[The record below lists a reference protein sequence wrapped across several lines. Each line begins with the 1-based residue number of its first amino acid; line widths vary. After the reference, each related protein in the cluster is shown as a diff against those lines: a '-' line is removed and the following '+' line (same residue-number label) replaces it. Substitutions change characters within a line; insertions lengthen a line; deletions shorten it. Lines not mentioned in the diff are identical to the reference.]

1 MTTTPDALCRHLA
14 FADPETAAQLA
25 AGLEGVAEPIAAATA
40 EWLVADVTWGLSHE
54 TAFGRTIAMGYCRL
68 IRSGAPAGLV
78 AEYHRLVLSFGQKG
92 PAVGTIL
99 AEHLA
104 RVLAAGDPGLQD
116 RFLTTVD
123 IMLAQ
128 GPFTLKGPLEGLA
141 RLLDDG
147 DRDTADAY
155 LGLLRDTFSQELTY
169 GECQRFAIALPKALQ
184 ALTPERRL
192 WQLKQLRRVVRTTFR
207 LAEPY
212 LEGFSRKLHL
222 LSETALSRFVSQ
234 GLEKAARNE
243 TLAAKYLALD
253 SSAAVNDFKTL
264 QVAVPVSQ
272 VQARLSR
279 YLRARTGLPIAIR
292 PLSALSGAIA
302 PGGAEAPLVCS
313 DGKAIFLPDEI
324 SRFGSQSANLAL
336 FKCLT
341 RLEGAYYEFGTFGF
355 DLEKVIARLAQS
367 PAQAP
372 LVKALAS
379 RLAVGGADGSDLEQ
393 FFDAFPCVSLAADLF
408 TVFEH
413 GRLLLALSRAYPGLA
428 RRTLPL
434 LQEEARRLAQTSSG
448 ETLLDA
454 LYARIALG
462 MRDAGPADAALDSL
476 TELFARRV
484 GPDSPVAATGEMVAA
499 GYPIAARRL
508 QPRAEAGQTPPDVP
522 ARLRPPFGRRVRP
535 DLFFRTHA
543 HFDAMARTIKVRLA
557 ENGVRVYKSDLAAK
571 LAAQNGHLSP
581 EDLSTLILSPPAG
594 PTGDETASIDLS
606 WLNLA
611 DILEGTVIPEAD
623 CDAGGWPVSWY
634 WEWDEGLG
642 DYLHDHARVIDRTI
656 AGREGDFY
664 DHTLARHRGLV
675 RQIRHSFEL
684 LKPEGLKL
692 LRRWVEG
699 DEFDYRAMLDF
710 AIDRKIGLMPSD
722 RLYIKR
728 IKQQRDV
735 AVLLLVDLSR
745 STANT
750 VYGSQATVLSVEK
763 EAIVLFCEALAVV
776 GDTFAIAGFSGTGR
790 LGVDY
795 CRIKD
800 FGEGVTEPVRWRI
813 NAMAPQRSTRMG
825 AAIRH
830 AARQL
835 AQVSARVRLLIILG
849 DGFPNDVNYKKAYA
863 IADTR
868 RAIFEA
874 RSQGIHTHAITV
886 NLAADPKLDALY
898 GNVHHNV
905 ISDVR
910 ELPNKLLR
918 IYSALTRS

>member
-1 MTTTPDALCRHLA
+1 MTTTAEALCRRLA
-14 FADPETAAQLA
+14 LADPETARQLA
-25 AGLEGVAEPIAAATA
+25 AALEGFPGSIAAATA
-40 EWLVADVTWGLSHE
+40 EWLLADVIWGLSHE
-54 TAFGRTIAMGYCRL
+54 TALGRTIGLGYCRL
-68 IRSGAPAGLV
+68 IRAAAPPGQV
-78 AEYHRLVLSFGQKG
+78 AEYHRLVTEFGQKG

-104 RVLAAGDPGLQD
+104 RVLAVGDPGFQD
-116 RFLTTVD
+116 RFLTTVG

-141 RLLDDG
+141 RLLAVA
-147 DRDTADAY
+147 DRETADVY

-184 ALTPERRL
+184 ALTPEKRR
-192 WQLKQLRRVVRTTFR
+192 WQLQQLRRVVRTTFR

-212 LEGFSRKLHL
+212 LAGFARKLHL
-222 LSETALSRFVSQ
+222 LSETALNRFVSQ

-243 TLAAKYLALD
+243 PLAARYLALEAD
-253 SSAAVNDFKTL
+253 AAVTDFLAL
-264 QVAVPVSQ
+264 QVAVPLSQ
-272 VQARLSR
+272 VQGRLSR

-292 PLSALSGAIA
+292 PLSALAGRLVD
-302 PGGAEAPLVCS
+302 GGAESPLVCS

-324 SRFGSQSANLAL
+324 SRFSSQAANLDL
-336 FKCLT
+336 FKSLT
-341 RLEGAYYEFGTFGF
+341 RLEAAYYEFGTYGF
-355 DLEKVIARLAQS
+355 DLEKLRDRLAQRPDQTPLLDALQARLA
-367 PAQAP
+367 AGA
-372 LVKALAS
+372 
-379 RLAVGGADGSDLEQ
+379 GGASDLER
-393 FFDAFPCVSLAADLF
+393 FFAAFASASLAADLF

-413 GRLLLALSRAYPGLA
+413 GRLRLALAGAYPGLA

-434 LQEEARRLAQTSSG
+434 LQAEAQSRVHASSG
-448 ETLLDA
+448 GALLDA

-462 MRDAGPADAALDSL
+462 IGEAGAGEATVERLV
-476 TELFARRV
+476 EMFAREV
-484 GPDSPVAATGEMVAA
+484 PAEAPVAAVGALVLAAYALVAGRLPPEPQVGETAPD
-499 GYPIAARRL
+499 G
-508 QPRAEAGQTPPDVP
+508 PP
-522 ARLRPPFGRRVRP
+522 RLRTPFGRRVRP

-543 HFDAMARTIKVRLA
+543 RFEAMARKIQVRLA
-557 ENGVRVYKSDLAAK
+557 EKGVRVYTSDVAAR
-571 LAAQNGHLSP
+571 LAAQNGHLSTD
-581 EDLSTLILSPPAG
+581 DLGSLILGPPAAG
-594 PTGDETASIDLS
+594 SEESIPTDLS
-606 WLNLA
+606 WLSLA
-611 DILEGTVIPEAD
+611 DILNGAVVPEAD
-623 CDAGGWPVSWY
+623 ADAGGWPVAWY

-656 AGREGDFY
+656 AGQEGDFY
-664 DHTLARHRGLV
+664 GRTLARCHGLV
-675 RQIRHSFEL
+675 RRIRHSFEL

-699 DEFDYRAMLDF
+699 DEFDYRAMLDY

-750 VYGSQATVLSVEK
+750 VYGSQATVLEVEQ

-776 GDTFAIAGFSGTGR
+776 GDAFAVAGFSGTGR

-795 CRIKD
+795 YRIKD
-800 FGEGVTEPVRWRI
+800 FGEALSEPVRRRI

-830 AARQL
+830 ASHQL
-835 AQVSARVRLLIILG
+835 AQVPARVRLLIILG

-874 RSQGIHTHAITV
+874 RSRAIHTHAITV

-910 ELPNKLLR
+910 ELPDKLLR

>member
-1 MTTTPDALCRHLA
+1 MTTTADALCRRLA
-14 FADPETAAQLA
+14 LADPETARQLNA
-25 AGLEGVAEPIAAATA
+25 ALKDFPAPIAAATA
-40 EWLVADVTWGLSHE
+40 EWLLPDVIWGLSHE
-54 TAFGRTIAMGYCRL
+54 TVLGRTIGLGYCRL
-68 IRSGAPAGLV
+68 IRAAAPPDQV
-78 AEYHRLVLSFGQKG
+78 AAYHRLVRDFGQKG

-104 RVLAAGDPGLQD
+104 RVLVVGDPGFQD
-116 RFLTTVD
+116 RFLTTVG

-141 RLLDDG
+141 RLLAA
-147 DRDTADAY
+147 ADHDSADVY

-184 ALTPERRL
+184 AFTPQKRR
-192 WQLKQLRRVVRTTFR
+192 WQLQQLRRVVRTTFR

-212 LEGFSRKLHL
+212 LEGFARKLHL
-222 LSETALSRFVSQ
+222 LSETALNRFVSQ

-243 TLAAKYLALD
+243 PLAARYLALEAD
-253 SSAAVNDFKTL
+253 AAVNDFATL
-264 QVAVPVSQ
+264 QVAVPLSQ
-272 VQARLSR
+272 VQGRLSR

-292 PLSALSGAIA
+292 PLSALAGRLAD
-302 PGGAEAPLVCS
+302 GGAEPPLVCS

-324 SRFGSQSANLAL
+324 SRFSSQAANLEL
-336 FKCLT
+336 FKSLT
-341 RLEGAYYEFGTFGF
+341 RLEAAAHEFGTYGF
-355 DLEKVIARLAQS
+355 DLEKLRDLLAPRSLQ
-367 PAQAP
+367 PP
-372 LVKALAS
+372 LAAALKVRA
-379 RLAVGGADGSDLEQ
+379 GGASDLER
-393 FFDAFPCVSLAADLF
+393 FLAAFPSAFMAADLF

-413 GRLLLALSRAYPGLA
+413 GRLRLALAAAYPGLA
-428 RRTLPL
+428 RKTLPL
-434 LQEEARRLAQTSSG
+434 LQEEARRLARTTSG
-448 ETLLDA
+448 GARLDA
-454 LYARIALG
+454 LYARVALG
-462 MRDAGPADAALDSL
+462 IEAAGAGDATVERLA
-476 TELFARRV
+476 EMFAREITAE
-484 GPDSPVAATGEMVAA
+484 SPVAAVGALVLATYALASGSPAPTPAA
-499 GYPIAARRL
+499 GGTAP
-508 QPRAEAGQTPPDVP
+508 EAPP
-522 ARLRPPFGRRVRP
+522 RLRTPFGRRVRP
-535 DLFFRTHA
+535 DLFFRAHA
-543 HFDAMARTIKVRLA
+543 QFDASARKIQARLA
-557 ENGVRVYKSDLAAK
+557 EKGVRVYTSDVAAK
-571 LAAQNGHLSP
+571 LAAQNGRLST
-581 EDLSTLILSPPAG
+581 EDLSSLILGPPGAG
-594 PTGDETASIDLS
+594 QAENAATDFS
-606 WLNLA
+606 WLDLA
-611 DILEGTVIPEAD
+611 DILGGEVIPEAD
-623 CDAGGWPVSWY
+623 ADAGGWPVAWY

-642 DYLHDHARVIDRTI
+642 DYLHDHTRVIDRTI

-664 DHTLARHRGLV
+664 GRTLTRCRGLV
-675 RQIRHSFEL
+675 RRVRHCFEL

-692 LRRWVEG
+692 LRPWVEG

-710 AIDRKIGLMPSD
+710 AIDRKIGLMPSE

-750 VYGSQATVLSVEK
+750 VYGSQATVLSVEQ

-776 GDTFAIAGFSGTGR
+776 GDAFAIAGFSGTGR

-795 CRIKD
+795 YRIKD
-800 FGEGVTEPVRWRI
+800 FDEALTESVRRRI

-830 AARQL
+830 ATHQL
-835 AQVSARVRLLIILG
+835 AQVPARVRLLIILG

-874 RSQGIHTHAITV
+874 RSRAIHTHAITV

-910 ELPNKLLR
+910 ELPDKLLR
-918 IYSALTRS
+918 IYSALTRI

>member
-1 MTTTPDALCRHLA
+1 MTTTPDALCRRL
-14 FADPETAAQLA
+14 TAANPEAARQLA
-25 AGLEGVAEPIAAATA
+25 AELEGFPGPIAAETA
-40 EWLVADVTWGLSHE
+40 KWLLADVIGGLSQE
-54 TAFGRTIAMGYCRL
+54 TALGRTIGWGYCRL
-68 IRSGAPAGLV
+68 IRAEAPPDQV
-78 AEYHRLVLSFGQKG
+78 AEYHRLVTEFGQKG
-92 PAVGTIL
+92 PTVGTIM

-104 RVLAAGDPGLQD
+104 RVLAVNEPGLQD
-116 RFLTTVD
+116 RFLTTVG

-141 RLLDDG
+141 RLLASD
-147 DRDTADAY
+147 DRDAADVY

-184 ALTPERRL
+184 ALAPEKRR
-192 WQLKQLRRVVRTTFR
+192 WQLRQLRRVVRTSFR

-212 LEGFSRKLHL
+212 LEGFARKLHL
-222 LSETALSRFVSQ
+222 LSETALNRFVSQ
-234 GLEKAARNE
+234 GLAKAARDE
-243 TLAAKYLALD
+243 SLAARYLALEAD
-253 SSAAVNDFKTL
+253 SAVTDFAAL
-264 QVAVPVSQ
+264 QVAVPLSQ
-272 VQARLSR
+272 VQGRLSR

-292 PLSALSGAIA
+292 PLSALAGLLTA
-302 PGGAEAPLVCS
+302 GGVEPPLVCS
-313 DGKAIFLPDEI
+313 DGRAIYLPDEI
-324 SRFGSQSANLAL
+324 SRFSSQAANLDL
-336 FKCLT
+336 FKSLT
-341 RLEGAYYEFGTFGF
+341 RLEAAYYELGTYDF
-355 DLEKVIARLAQS
+355 DLEKLRDRLARRPVQGLLGEDLEVVL
-367 PAQAP
+367 PAGD
-372 LVKALAS
+372 
-379 RLAVGGADGSDLEQ
+379 GGASDLER
-393 FFDAFPCVSLAADLF
+393 FFDLFPHPGLAADLF

-413 GRLLLALSRAYPGLA
+413 GRLRLALTAAYPGLA

-434 LQEEARRLAQTSSG
+434 LQQEVGRGTQATSG
-448 ETLLDA
+448 GALLDN

-462 MRDAGPADAALDSL
+462 MGDIGAGEAAIARL
-476 TELFARRV
+476 TALFAREV
-484 GPDSPVAATGEMVAA
+484 GAGTPVTAVGALVLAAYPLVAGTMAPSAAA
-499 GYPIAARRL
+499 GETA
-508 QPRAEAGQTPPDVP
+508 PPSP
-522 ARLRPPFGRRVRP
+522 ARLRAPFGRRVRP
-535 DLFFRTHA
+535 DLFFRAHA
-543 HFDAMARTIKVRLA
+543 RFDALAHAIKIRLA
-557 ENGVRVYKSDLAAK
+557 EKGLRVYKSDVAVK
-571 LAAQNGHLSP
+571 LAAQDGR
-581 EDLSTLILSPPAG
+581 LSTDDLGSLILGPPAAG
-594 PTGDETASIDLS
+594 SGENAAADFS
-606 WLNLA
+606 WLDLA
-611 DILEGTVIPEAD
+611 DILGGDALPEAD
-623 CDAGGWPVSWY
+623 ADAGGWPVAWY

-642 DYLHDHARVIDRTI
+642 DYLHDHVRVIDRVV

-664 DHTLARHRGLV
+664 GRTLERCRGLV
-675 RQIRHSFEL
+675 RRVRHCFEL

-750 VYGSQATVLSVEK
+750 VYGSRATVLEVEQ

-776 GDTFAIAGFSGTGR
+776 GDAFAIAGFSGTGR

-800 FGEGVTEPVRWRI
+800 FDEAVTDAVRGRI

-830 AARQL
+830 ATRQL
-835 AQVSARVRLLIILG
+835 AQVPARVRLLIILG

-874 RSQGIHTHAITV
+874 RSRAIHTHAITV
-886 NLAADPKLDALY
+886 NLAADPNLDALY

-910 ELPNKLLR
+910 ELPDKLLR